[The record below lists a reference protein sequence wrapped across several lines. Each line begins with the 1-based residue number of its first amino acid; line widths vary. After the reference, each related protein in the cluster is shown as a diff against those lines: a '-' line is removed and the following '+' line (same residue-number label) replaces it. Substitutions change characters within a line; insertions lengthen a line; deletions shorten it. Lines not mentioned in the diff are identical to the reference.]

1 MKKTFKKLMAF
12 AMVAVMM
19 ANPMSAL
26 AAQTTTEETTTPAKG
41 SADASGNV
49 EDFVDTT
56 IFKVV
61 LPTSADGVFNFKM
74 DPQGLIAKTSGE
86 ALEGATYEDDA
97 TVLFNT
103 ASADAASG
111 DWKSKSKYIEVLNR
125 GTVAVNVSVEATV
138 TGLSTIKMASSDS
151 FTSGD
156 AAVPELY
163 LAFTAS
169 GDASGDAM
177 ENKGKS
183 PVAILTTNEKTSAT
197 INAVLPAADAS
208 LYEFTWASGDG
219 YSYDLTS
226 GNASGDASTFPD
238 YSFALTGACNPYAD
252 WTDVKDVAPAVK
264 VVWTLEDASEKQL
277 EPTMDVTAAGV
288 VTLKNLS
295 ATANYVAA
303 KATITGADNKTYQLE
318 QYATADKSKW
328 SEAEGGDLTI
338 TLTDAAR
345 NYYNTYNVR
354 FDIELSNGTKFS
366 KTVTIAK

>member
-111 DWKSKSKYIEVLNR
+111 DWKSQSKYIEVLNR

-151 FTSGD
+151 FASGD

-183 PVAILTTNEKTSAT
+183 PVAILTTNDKTSAT

-226 GNASGDASTFPD
+226 GNASGDASIFPD

-252 WTDVKDVAPAVK
+252 WTEVKDATPAVK
-264 VVWTLEDASEKQL
+264 VVWTLEDAEAGPQIAATSAGLITVSNMTAEANFKSATISNATATVDLTQYSTNDTATAGTWSASTGGTIKFQL
-277 EPTMDVTAAGV
+277 KNDIMTAWTGQNATIKITLSDGSTIQTS
-288 VTLKNLS
+288 VTL
-295 ATANYVAA
+295 
-303 KATITGADNKTYQLE
+303 D
-318 QYATADKSKW
+318 
-328 SEAEGGDLTI
+328 
-338 TLTDAAR
+338 
-345 NYYNTYNVR
+345 
-354 FDIELSNGTKFS
+354 
-366 KTVTIAK
+366 